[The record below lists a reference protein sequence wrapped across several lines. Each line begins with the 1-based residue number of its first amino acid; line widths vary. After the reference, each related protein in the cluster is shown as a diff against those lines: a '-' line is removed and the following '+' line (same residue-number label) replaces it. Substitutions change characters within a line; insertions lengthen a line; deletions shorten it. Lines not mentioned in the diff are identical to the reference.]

1 MVSVRLL
8 CCGAWLFANLLCEL
22 GDSTHAPFGMVPDK
36 TMSICASTDLPG
48 AIRTSICF
56 EDPLAVLA
64 KLNSAMARA
73 AAAISLAACNSSSN
87 GSAPAI
93 DPASYSTCTGITSLP
108 GGTAAQC
115 AMTMGD
121 LTAASGL
128 TVTGLTVK
136 DLNVTV
142 AQTCREL
149 CGLCPDPVASGMSRS
164 IAYLGWPLRGY
175 SERPKE
181 NSDQQVRAS
190 SAGDQITYNPMFI
203 ELLL

>member
-1 MVSVRLL
+1 
-8 CCGAWLFANLLCEL
+8 
-22 GDSTHAPFGMVPDK
+22 
-36 TMSICASTDLPG
+36 MSICVSTDLPG
-48 AIRTSICF
+48 AIGTSICF

-73 AAAISLAACNSSSN
+73 SATISLAACNSSSN
-87 GSAPAI
+87 GSSAPTV
-93 DPASYSTCTGITSLP
+93 DPALYSTCTGISSLP
-108 GGTAAQC
+108 GGAAAQC

-128 TVTGLTVK
+128 TVTGLTVN

-142 AQTCREL
+142 AQTCRQL
-149 CGLCPDPVASGMSRS
+149 CGLCPDPVPSGMSRS

-190 SAGDQITYNPMFI
+190 TADDQITHNSMLT
-203 ELLL
+203 ELLLQSWLIVPD